1 MTDEE
6 LQELTEEEQS
16 LLEEIAMLSLI
27 FWLMAQQK
35 KAQADGFTFE
45 QFKQS
50 IYDSSKQSAPDLK
63 GIEPQGV
70 SETPSVGGVADKK
83 PVLQPVDLQDGFKQ
97 KLIKSQAIQT
107 AAQAGRFDAQKLMAL
122 NTDKKWLRY
131 NAINDDRTRPHH
143 KAMDG
148 FVAPAFSPVWAIWYP
163 PNGYNCRCTV
173 ESVGVDDYINA
184 KTTIPT
190 GAPDIGF
197 ETSPDAYL
205 QSLRVLS
212 QSQPV

>member
-27 FWLMAQQK
+27 FWLMALQK
-35 KAQADGFTFE
+35 KAAADGFAFE

-50 IYDSSKQSAPDLK
+50 IYDSTRQDAPDLK
-63 GIEPQGV
+63 DIEPQGV
-70 SETPSVGGVADKK
+70 SDAPSVGGVADTK
-83 PVLQPVDLQDGFKQ
+83 PILQPVDLQDGFKQ
-97 KLIKSQAIQT
+97 ELIKSQAIQT
-107 AAQAGRFDAQKLMAL
+107 AYQAGRFDAQKLLAL
-122 NTDKKWLRY
+122 NTNKKWLRY

-148 FVAPAFSPVWAIWYP
+148 FVAPAFSPIWQTWYP

-173 ESVGVDDYINA
+173 ESVTIDDYLNA
-184 KTTIPT
+184 KITTPT
-190 GAPDIGF
+190 GQPDIGF
-197 ETSPDAYL
+197 EVSPDAYL
-205 QSLRVLS
+205 QSLRVMS
-212 QSQPV
+212 QSPIV